1 MIQLRDYQIEC
12 IDILDNKGQGRYL
25 VQMATGLGKTVTF
38 ANIRRQGRMLILFP
52 NERKCSQI
60 QGRQLKLQ
68 GVKSGV
74 PDLHLPVAR
83 GEYLSLYIEL
93 KAEKGKVSDNQ
104 NWWITELQEQGNK
117 CVVCHGWE
125 EAVKSLEEYLC
136 GQRK

>member
-1 MIQLRDYQIEC
+1 MTEAQHQINV
-12 IDILDNKGQGRYL
+12 IKWTQQPG
-25 VQMATGLGKTVTF
+25 
-38 ANIRRQGRMLILFP
+38 IRRKYPELKLLYHIP

-104 NWWITELQEQGNK
+104 NCRNKVISALFATVGKKPLNRWRSIYADKGNRTF
-117 CVVCHGWE
+117 CC
-125 EAVKSLEEYLC
+125 
-136 GQRK
+136 

>member
-1 MIQLRDYQIEC
+1 MTEAQHQINV
-12 IDILDNKGQGRYL
+12 IKWTQQPG
-25 VQMATGLGKTVTF
+25 
-38 ANIRRQGRMLILFP
+38 IRRKYPELKLLYHIP

-93 KAEKGKVSDNQ
+93 KAEKEMCIRDRLKLSFGSMYKIKQ
-104 NWWITELQEQGNK
+104 N
-117 CVVCHGWE
+117 
-125 EAVKSLEEYLC
+125 
-136 GQRK
+136 RR